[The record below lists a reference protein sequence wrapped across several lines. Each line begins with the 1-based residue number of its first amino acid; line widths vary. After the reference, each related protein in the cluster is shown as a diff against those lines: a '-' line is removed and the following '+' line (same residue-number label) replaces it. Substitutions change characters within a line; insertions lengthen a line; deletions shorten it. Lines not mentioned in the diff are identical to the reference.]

1 LFLTASRSTCSTGS
15 NYRTNAIFRVRLA
28 AALTILRRHDPIF
41 ILDCDGN
48 RHADLFS
55 TAICGR
61 RASELSAMQTLSE
74 ETQMLLRLKTEDY
87 DCWLDP
93 GFRSRGAQG
102 VAAPFDVTLMNR

>member
-1 LFLTASRSTCSTGS
+1 
-15 NYRTNAIFRVRLA
+15 
-28 AALTILRRHDPIF
+28 
-41 ILDCDGN
+41 
-48 RHADLFS
+48 
-55 TAICGR
+55 
-61 RASELSAMQTLSE
+61 MQTLSE